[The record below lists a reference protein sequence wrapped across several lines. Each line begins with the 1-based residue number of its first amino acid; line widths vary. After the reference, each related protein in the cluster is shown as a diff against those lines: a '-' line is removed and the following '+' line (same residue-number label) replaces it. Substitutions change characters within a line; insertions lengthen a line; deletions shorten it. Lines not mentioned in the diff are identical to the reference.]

1 MLSFCGMDRCLLDA
15 SGRVKLSPRVLED
28 FAHSGNE
35 VVLHC
40 LPEGAVAV
48 YPENVYQKMRTAA
61 ADAAE
66 RAGQSMLFR
75 RELRRFGAWSVSQR
89 ITQQGR
95 ITIPPEY
102 RDFAGLKTG
111 GNTVVVGVE
120 IGIEIWDLER
130 WKTEQMNCMEHARAK
145 GETEMS
151 ADLDPANYKDQN
163 GDRK

>member
-130 WKTEQMNCMEHARAK
+130 WKAEQMNCMEHARAK